1 MRKTPEST
9 VRADFIEQEL
19 KSYEYFC
26 ERTGKA
32 DQRIACHGFYGF
44 NNKPGISDATRELVL
59 KTAAEYGYAPK
70 KMKPPALPPALF
82 SWSIIKSTERSLP
95 TRRFSPS

>member
-19 KSYEYFC
+19 NSYEYFC

-32 DQRIACHGFYGF
+32 NQRIACHSFYGF
-44 NNKPGISDATRELVL
+44 Q
-59 KTAAEYGYAPK
+59 
-70 KMKPPALPPALF
+70 
-82 SWSIIKSTERSLP
+82 
-95 TRRFSPS
+95 

>member
-1 MRKTPEST
+1 MHKFNIFQINTEINFNIRMHKTHGST

-19 KSYEYFC
+19 NSYEYFC

-44 NNKPGISDATRELVL
+44 Q
-59 KTAAEYGYAPK
+59 
-70 KMKPPALPPALF
+70 
-82 SWSIIKSTERSLP
+82 
-95 TRRFSPS
+95 